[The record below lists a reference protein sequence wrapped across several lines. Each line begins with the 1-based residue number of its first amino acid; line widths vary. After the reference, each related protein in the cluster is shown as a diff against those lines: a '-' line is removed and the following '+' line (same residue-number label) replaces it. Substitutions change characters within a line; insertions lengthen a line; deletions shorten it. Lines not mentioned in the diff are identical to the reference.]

1 VRATTARWCAL
12 AVLVGAGLSACS
24 DDGDSGGGDG
34 GGSDKPVVVDI
45 TIKDGSITPNG
56 DRIDVGVGQPV
67 DLEVTADEP
76 GEIHVHS
83 DPEHE
88 FEYGAGTTKLPEFE
102 VDRPGIVVVESH
114 TLDKVI
120 VQLEVK

>member
-1 VRATTARWCAL
+1 VL
-12 AVLVGAGLSACS
+12 AAAGLTACG
-24 DDGDSGGGDG
+24 DDGDSPSK
-34 GGSDKPVVVDI
+34 GSDDKPVVVEI
-45 TIKDGSITPNG
+45 TFKDGSVTPNG
-56 DRIDVGVGQPV
+56 DRIDVSPGQGI